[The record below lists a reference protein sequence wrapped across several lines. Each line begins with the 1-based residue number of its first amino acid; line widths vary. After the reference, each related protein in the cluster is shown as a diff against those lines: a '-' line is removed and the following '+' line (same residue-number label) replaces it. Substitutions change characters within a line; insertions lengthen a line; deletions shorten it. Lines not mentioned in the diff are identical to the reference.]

1 MSLKF
6 HFLQSH
12 LSLFPDNLGTVGDE
26 PRKWCYKDIANL
38 EQQHQGL
45 WDPAM
50 MGDYC

>member
-1 MSLKF
+1 MSLKI
-6 HFLQSH
+6 HFLYSH
-12 LSLFPDNLGTVGDE
+12 LSFFPVNLGTVSDE
-26 PRKWCYKDIANL
+26 PGTECYKNKVNL